1 MYFKL
6 WPLSNDNTTT
16 KTKRST
22 ISKSHKSQLLNL
34 SFPNSVHLHH
44 GTKIFPTDYYKL
56 QSNTNINSILISLA
70 IKSEN
75 SINFLIINEKKN
87 IFQFQTSLM
96 SNLRRT
102 RISTSV
108 RVRVSRRNN
117 VVWVAGRVG
126 LVDSGPEFVE
136 EGFEGEL
143 NG

>member
-56 QSNTNINSILISLA
+56 QSNTNINSIVISLV
-70 IKSEN
+70 IEPEN
-75 SINFLIINEKKN
+75 SISFSIIIEKKH
-87 IFQFQTSLM
+87 IPI
-96 SNLRRT
+96 SNLTDEQSEENPHQHQRQSQSQQEEQRRL
-102 RISTSV
+102 
-108 RVRVSRRNN
+108 
-117 VVWVAGRVG
+117 GRG
-126 LVDSGPEFVE
+126 SGRTCR
-136 EGFEGEL
+136 
-143 NG
+143 

>member
-34 SFPNSVHLHH
+34 SFPKSVHLHH

-75 SINFLIINEKKN
+75 SINFLIIIEKKKH
-87 IFQFQTSLM
+87 IPI
-96 SNLRRT
+96 SNLTDEQSEENPHQHQRQSQSQQEEQRRL
-102 RISTSV
+102 
-108 RVRVSRRNN
+108 
-117 VVWVAGRVG
+117 GRG
-126 LVDSGPEFVE
+126 SGRTCR
-136 EGFEGEL
+136 
-143 NG
+143 